1 MKKKAKIIEFPIEK
15 TLEIQFMQSLSQK
28 QLFQFFQIMENIAE
42 DESKNSAYTLNNM
55 LNQECKNLKQENAR
69 LKKII
74 GRLKYQQK
82 KKE

>member
-74 GRLKYQQK
+74 GRLKYQQN